1 MRFPTTL
8 APVIGSKSVIVQSA
22 DNAHS
27 TSVDMRAWCGSDG
40 NWRMIMRSDFTQQL
54 SVPQCGNVHAT
65 VDTVFHPAMVGRYV
79 MVGQ

>member
-8 APVIGSKSVIVQSA
+8 APVIGSKSVVVQSA

-40 NWRMIMRSDFTQQL
+40 NWRMWFGFTQQL
-54 SVPQCGNVHAT
+54 SVPQCACHSGYRVSPGNDRKICHGGS
-65 VDTVFHPAMVGRYV
+65 M
-79 MVGQ
+79 M